1 VSDAVLP
8 PTTAPVELSIDGIT
22 DAVLVGR
29 GGYGSV
35 YRARQVRFHR
45 EVAVK
50 VLAGELDEAAAVR
63 FEREC
68 AAMGSL
74 SGHPHIVTVFDSGI
88 AAGQPYIIMEYLP
101 GGSLHDLLVQGRV
114 PWVDV
119 LDYGVKLAGA
129 LESSHREGVLHRDV
143 KPENILLSAWGEPHL
158 GDFGIAR
165 VKGAYETAA
174 GKVTA
179 TLVHAAPELLGGQ
192 SPGPASDLYA
202 LASTLYELLAGAPP
216 FWLPDE
222 DTIAPLLRRIALDAP
237 PDLRARGVPAAVAD
251 VIELGLTKD
260 PTDRPESVAAF
271 GRRLQETQQA
281 CGQAISKM
289 LVARAIE
296 PPVTHASPGALA
308 PPSPRTMPPPPPRP
322 RAPRPGGPPAPPS
335 LLDQVT
341 VLLESAIGFY
351 GPATDGSTLSGD
363 RLRRVR
369 DRLGEPL
376 RVAIVGR
383 VKAGKSTLLN
393 ALVGE
398 ELAPTDAGE
407 CTRVV
412 TWYVD
417 GPSYKATLHPR
428 NGDPRAAAF
437 AREGGAI
444 SISLGELT
452 AEALERIVI
461 EWPSS
466 ALRSMSLIDTPGL
479 ASISAELSASTEA
492 AFSGEVSDS
501 PADAIVYL
509 TRHLHPS
516 DLRFLDAFTDRD
528 DSAPTS
534 VIAVLSRADEVGVGR
549 ADAMDSAARVAARYA
564 RDPRLRRICQAV
576 VPVAGLIAQAGVT
589 LREDEFHA
597 FGVLAR
603 LAPDEL
609 EGLLLSVDDFV
620 DTDPSATSVS
630 GLTSVEREDLL
641 DRFGLFGIRR
651 SVDLVRTGA
660 APTSSRLADELVALS
675 GLANLRRLLMQ
686 QFAGRRDVLKAR
698 AALAVIDDVLRTDHR
713 DGSDAL
719 GAELERITAGAH
731 DLVELRVLDLV
742 RSGAIPVREE
752 ERDAVER
759 LLGAEGARPAS
770 RLGLPPDSSPAEV
783 RAALLDTAARWQR
796 RAENPLTQPKVADA
810 ARVLIRTCEGVLL
823 LMDES
828 A

>member
-1 VSDAVLP
+1 MDLP
-8 PTTAPVELSIDGIT
+8 GAERDVVDLRIDGVT

-35 YRARQVRFHR
+35 YRARQTRFHR

-50 VLAGELDEAAAVR
+50 VLSGEHDQAATAR

-74 SGHPHIVTVFDSGI
+74 SGHPHIVTIFDSGV
-88 AAGQPYIIMEYLP
+88 ANGQPYIIMEYLP
-101 GGSLHDLLVQGRV
+101 GGSLHDVLARGPLS
-114 PWVDV
+114 WVDV
-119 LDYGVKLAGA
+119 LDHGVKLAGA

-143 KPENILLSAWGEPHL
+143 KPENVMLSAWSEPHL

-165 VKGAYETAA
+165 VQGAYETAA

-179 TLVHAAPELLGGQ
+179 TLVHAAPEMLGGQ
-192 SPGPASDLYA
+192 SPGASSDLYA
-202 LASTLYELLAGAPP
+202 LASTLYELLAGAPA
-216 FWLPDE
+216 FWVGDE
-222 DTIAPLLRRIALDAP
+222 DTIAPLLKRIALDPP
-237 PDLRARGVPAAVAD
+237 PDLRRRGVPGPVAD
-251 VIELGLTKD
+251 VIEQGLRKD
-260 PTDRPESVAAF
+260 PSERPESVAAF
-271 GRRLQETQQA
+271 GRRLQEAQQA
-281 CGQAISKM
+281 CGQPISKM
-289 LVARAIE
+289 LVTRVAEPVARE
-296 PPVTHASPGALA
+296 SSPGGLA
-308 PPSPRTMPPPPPRP
+308 PPSPRSMPPPPPRL
-322 RAPRPGGPPAPPS
+322 RAPSVGGPPAPPS

-341 VLLESAIGFY
+341 VLLESAIGLY
-351 GPATDGSTLSGD
+351 ASAADGLGSAE

-428 NGDPRAAAF
+428 NGEARAASF
-437 AREGGAI
+437 TREGGAI
-444 SISLGELT
+444 SISLGELS
-452 AEALERIVI
+452 AEEIERIVI

-466 ALRSMSLIDTPGL
+466 ALRAMSLIDTPGL
-479 ASISAELSASTEA
+479 ASISTELSASTEA
-492 AFSGEVSDS
+492 AFGREADS

-509 TRHLHPS
+509 TRHLHPA
-516 DLRFLDAFTDRD
+516 DLRFLDAFTDSAD
-528 DSAPTS
+528 TAPTS

-549 ADAMDSAARVAARYA
+549 ANAMVSAERVAARYA

-597 FGVLAR
+597 FERLAR
-603 LAPDEL
+603 LTPDDL
-609 EGLLLSVDDFV
+609 EQLLLSVDDFV
-620 DTDPSATSVS
+620 DVDAGATSRS
-630 GLTSVEREDLL
+630 GLTSVEREELL
-641 DRFGLFGIRR
+641 ERFGLFGIRR
-651 SVDLVRTGA
+651 SVDAVRSGRA
-660 APTSSRLADELVALS
+660 QTSTRLADELVALS
-675 GLANLRRLLMQ
+675 GLAELRRLLVQ
-686 QFAGRRDVLKAR
+686 QFAARRDVLKAR
-698 AALAVIDDVLRTDHR
+698 GALSAIDGVLRADPR
-713 DGSDAL
+713 DGSEAL

-742 RSGAIPVREE
+742 RSGAIPLREE
-752 ERDAVER
+752 ELDAVER
-759 LLGAEGARPAS
+759 LLGSEGSRPAA
-770 RLGLPPDSSPAEV
+770 RLGLPADASPAQV
-783 RAALLDTAARWQR
+783 RGALLETAARWQR

-810 ARVLIRTCEGVLL
+810 ARVLVRTCEGVLL
-823 LMDES
+823 LMDDD

>member
-1 VSDAVLP
+1 MDPSGTD
-8 PTTAPVELSIDGIT
+8 PTAAEHGDLGIDGIT

-35 YRARQVRFHR
+35 YRARQTRFHR

-74 SGHPHIVTVFDSGI
+74 SGHPHIVTIFDSGI
-88 AAGQPYIIMEYLP
+88 ARDEPYIIMEYLP
-101 GGSLHDLLVQGRV
+101 GGSLHDVLGQG
-114 PWVDV
+114 PLSWVDV

-143 KPENILLSAWGEPHL
+143 KPENVMLSAWGEPHL
-158 GDFGIAR
+158 GDFGIAV

-192 SPGPASDLYA
+192 SPGPSSDLYA
-202 LASTLYELLAGAPP
+202 LASTLYELLAGVPA
-216 FWLPDE
+216 FWVGEE
-222 DTIAPLLRRIALDAP
+222 DTIAPLLKRIALDPP
-237 PDLRARGVPAAVAD
+237 PDLRPRGVPAAVAD
-251 VIELGLTKD
+251 VLELGLQKE
-260 PTDRPESVAAF
+260 PADRPDSVAAF

-281 CGQAISKM
+281 CGQAITKM
-289 LVARAIE
+289 LVTRAVE
-296 PPVTHASPGALA
+296 PVVRPAGPAGLA
-308 PPSPRTMPPPPPRP
+308 PPSPRVAPPPPPRL

-341 VLLESAIGFY
+341 VLLESAIGLY
-351 GPATDGSTLSGD
+351 GASAGKSTVSVD

-428 NGDPRAAAF
+428 EGSPRQAAF
-437 AREGGAI
+437 SREGGAI
-444 SISLGELT
+444 TISLGELS
-452 AEALERIVI
+452 AESVERIVI

-466 ALRSMSLIDTPGL
+466 ALRAMSLIDTPGL
-479 ASISAELSASTEA
+479 ASISAELSASTELA
-492 AFSGEVSDS
+492 LTGEATDS

-509 TRHLHPS
+509 TRHLHPA
-516 DLRFLDAFTDRD
+516 DLRFLDAFS
-528 DSAPTS
+528 DSDETAPTS

-549 ADAMDSAARVAARYA
+549 ANAMDSAARVASRYS

-597 FGVLAR
+597 FEQLAR
-603 LAPDEL
+603 IAPSALDS
-609 EGLLLSVDDFV
+609 LLMSVDDFV
-620 DTDPSATSVS
+620 DPEAPAATTG
-630 GLTSVEREDLL
+630 GLTSMEREELL
-641 DRFGLFGIRR
+641 ERFGLFGIRR
-651 SVDLVRTGA
+651 SIDLVRDGA
-660 APTSSRLADELVALS
+660 TPTSTRLAEALIALS
-675 GLANLRRLLMQ
+675 GLGDLRRLLMQ
-686 QFAGRRDVLKAR
+686 QFAARRDVLKAR

-719 GAELERITAGAH
+719 AAELERITAGAH

-742 RSGAIPVREE
+742 RSGAIPLREE
-752 ERDAVER
+752 ERDSVER
-759 LLGAEGARPAS
+759 LLGAEGSRPAA
-770 RLGLPPDSSPAEV
+770 RLGLPADASPSEV
-783 RAALLDTAARWQR
+783 RVALLDTAARWQR
-796 RAENPLTQPKVADA
+796 RAENPLTQQKVSDA
-810 ARVLIRTCEGVLL
+810 ARRARAHL
-823 LMDES
+823 
-828 A
+828 

>member
-1 VSDAVLP
+1 MSDAR
-8 PTTAPVELSIDGIT
+8 APGSVESVDLGIDGIT

-29 GGYGSV
+29 GGYGVV
-35 YRARQVRFHR
+35 YRARQTRFHR

-50 VLAGELDEAAAVR
+50 VLTGELDEAATIR

-74 SGHPHIVTVFDSGI
+74 SGHPHIVTVFDSGT

-101 GGSLHDLLVQGRV
+101 GGSLHDLLAEQRV

-119 LDYGVKLAGA
+119 LDFGVKLAGA

-202 LASTLYELLAGAPP
+202 LASTLYELLAGAPA
-216 FWLPDE
+216 FWLGDE
-222 DTIAPLLRRIALDAP
+222 ESIAPLIRRIALDSP
-237 PDLRARGVPAAVAD
+237 PDLRERGVPPAVAD
-251 VIELGLTKD
+251 VLELGLHKD
-260 PTDRPESVAAF
+260 PDDRPESVAAF

-281 CGQAISKM
+281 CGQAMSKM
-289 LVARAIE
+289 LVTRAAE
-296 PPVTHASPGALA
+296 TDAPRASGATGLA
-308 PPSPRTMPPPPPRP
+308 PPSPRSMPPPPPRL

-351 GPATDGSTLSGD
+351 ESTPGGSPASGE

-369 DRLGEPL
+369 ARLGEPL

-428 NGDPRAAAF
+428 TVSSRTAVF
-437 AREGGAI
+437 TREGGAI
-444 SISLGELT
+444 SISLGELS
-452 AEALERIVI
+452 AEAVERIVI

-466 ALRSMSLIDTPGL
+466 ALRAMSLIDTPGL

-516 DLRFLDAFTDRD
+516 DLRFLDTFTDRD

-549 ADAMDSAARVAARYA
+549 PDAMESAARVATRYS

-576 VPVAGLIAQAGVT
+576 VPVAGLIAQAGMT

-597 FGVLAR
+597 FELLAR
-603 LAPDEL
+603 LAPADL
-609 EGLLLSVDDFV
+609 EAVLMSVDDFV
-620 DTDPSATSVS
+620 DPETPAASVS
-630 GLTSVEREDLL
+630 GLTSVERQELL
-641 DRFGLFGIRR
+641 ERFGLFGIRR
-651 SVDLVRTGA
+651 SVEMVRAGV
-660 APTSSRLADELVALS
+660 APTSTRLADELV
-675 GLANLRRLLMQ
+675 GLEW
-686 QFAGRRDVLKAR
+686 
-698 AALAVIDDVLRTDHR
+698 
-713 DGSDAL
+713 L
-719 GAELERITAGAH
+719 G
-731 DLVELRVLDLV
+731 
-742 RSGAIPVREE
+742 
-752 ERDAVER
+752 
-759 LLGAEGARPAS
+759 
-770 RLGLPPDSSPAEV
+770 
-783 RAALLDTAARWQR
+783 
-796 RAENPLTQPKVADA
+796 
-810 ARVLIRTCEGVLL
+810 
-823 LMDES
+823 
-828 A
+828 